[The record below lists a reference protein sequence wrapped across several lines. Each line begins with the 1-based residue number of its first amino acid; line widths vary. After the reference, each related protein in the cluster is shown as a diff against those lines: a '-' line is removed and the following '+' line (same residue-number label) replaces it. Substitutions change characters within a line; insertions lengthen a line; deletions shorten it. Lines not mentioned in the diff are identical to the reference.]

1 MMTDQR
7 KSSLSRRDFI
17 KLSAMA
23 TAALSLPAAEAEAS
37 LLPRKSPKIDY
48 RKELRL
54 TNCNLVDVKTGQ
66 ITAGA
71 TVRIKEGRII
81 SAGTASND
89 LSADAEIIDL
99 KGKYVIPG
107 LVHGHLHMTL
117 PPVSAFRTGL
127 VFSFLPMLLGSFRQN
142 IEKGI
147 TTVRDM
153 AALSPLLHYCTRAV
167 EKGSLVGPRV
177 VTANTW
183 LGVEG
188 GYIDLKPADVTILL
202 ELAQIVLGDLMIKI
216 TDVDKQEALLRDN
229 IVNASYIKLAS
240 LDRKSL
246 IAGKQDAE
254 LKTYSDK
261 QLKALFD
268 FAAKHERPVA
278 AHIMTAEGFRR
289 ALQYPIR
296 YMEHIVY
303 DSVLSDDDIQA
314 MADKRVTIIPTMVL
328 GNLYAFEEAFETLP
342 AGFKSDFVEN
352 EVRIRREYWNSITKK
367 DIIPVAHAANNDA
380 LGYFKEEN
388 YDTKAMIRNRKFT
401 LNPVPFLQVL
411 TNGRENLRKMKAAGI
426 TIGAGTDSGVPM
438 NYHGTLWRELE
449 MFSRLGFS
457 HLEILQM
464 ATMTNAK
471 ICLMED
477 KIGSLDPG
485 KFADVVVLEN
495 NPLTEIT
502 AYRNP
507 LLVFKDGRLQV
518 QKTEIQRLD
527 TGLALNG

>member
-1 MMTDQR
+1 
-7 KSSLSRRDFI
+7 
-17 KLSAMA
+17 MA
-23 TAALSLPAAEAEAS
+23 TTVLSLPAAKAQAS
-37 LLPRKSPKIDY
+37 LLPRHSPKIDY

-71 TVRIKEGRII
+71 TVRIKDGRIV
-81 SAGTASND
+81 SAGKALD
-89 LSADAEIIDL
+89 DIPADAEILDL

-107 LVHGHLHMTL
+107 LIHGHLHMTL

-127 VFSFLPMLLGSFRQN
+127 VFSFLPMLMGSFRQN
-142 IEKGI
+142 IEKGV

-153 AALSPLLHYCTRAV
+153 AALTPLLNYCTRAV

-177 VTANTW
+177 VSANTW
-183 LGVEG
+183 LGVKG

-202 ELAQIVLGDLMIKI
+202 ELAQIVLGDLMINI
-216 TDVDKQEALLRDN
+216 TDADKQDALLRDN
-229 IVNASYIKLAS
+229 ILNASYIKLAS

-254 LKTYSDK
+254 LNTYSDK
-261 QLKALFD
+261 QLKDIFD

-289 ALQYPIR
+289 AMQYPIR
-296 YMEHIVY
+296 YMEHIVS
-303 DSVLSDDDIQA
+303 DSVLSDADIQA
-314 MADKRVTIIPTMVL
+314 MADKHVTIIPTMVL

-342 AGFKSDFVEN
+342 DKFKTDFVEN
-352 EVRIRREYWNSITKK
+352 EVRIRREYWHSITKM

-380 LGYFKEEN
+380 LRYFKEEN
-388 YDTKAMIRNRKFT
+388 YDTKAMLRNRKFT
-401 LNPVPFLQVL
+401 LNPVPFLEML
-411 TNGRENLRKMKAAGI
+411 TNGRENLRKMKEAGV

-464 ATMTNAK
+464 ATLTNAK

-485 KFADVVVLEN
+485 KFADVVVLES
-495 NPLTEIT
+495 NPLTDIS

-507 LLVFKDGRLQV
+507 LLVFKDGRLLV
-518 QKTEIQRLD
+518 QKTEIQRFD
-527 TGLALNG
+527 TGLALAG